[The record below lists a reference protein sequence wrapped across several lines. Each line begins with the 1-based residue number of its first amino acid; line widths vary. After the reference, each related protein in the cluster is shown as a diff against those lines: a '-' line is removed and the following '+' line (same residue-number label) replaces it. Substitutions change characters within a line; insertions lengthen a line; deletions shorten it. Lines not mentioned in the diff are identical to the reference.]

1 MAENVE
7 MLDPYQIEGAQFLA
21 DHERAGLYDEP
32 GLGKTAQLIRARQ
45 LVGAEKTLIICPAG
59 VKSVYPQQFRLW
71 DQTGAR
77 VVRANDRRSIKYWHD
92 GRFPVLVASW
102 DQARQWHKDF
112 AADFIDLVAMDESH
126 YAKSPSAMRSRAVM
140 GAQFDGNGG
149 IAGLAERAWML
160 SGTPIKNTLPD
171 IWTQARFA
179 RATTLTHQA
188 FTNRYME
195 IVATPNGP
203 RMRPRRDRLQELRE
217 MLRSYSIL
225 RTFDDVGHQLPPMR
239 MVTLP
244 INGDDRELVAY
255 LTKYPGLSSEIVD
268 ALRTE
273 GKLSF
278 DQGQHIATLRRLI
291 AEAKVPG
298 YARMVTEELETD
310 IIDKLVVM
318 ANHRA
323 AIELLTKHLRKHGI
337 RAEAIT
343 GSTSDRERG
352 KIVQSFQEDP
362 AGVRVIVGN
371 IQAAGTGLTMTAAN
385 RIDMLESPWTPADA
399 TQAIRRVRR
408 RGQTRTTFA
417 RFIAL
422 ENSFDERVTDI
433 IVRKANEIA
442 MVTEKDNLRE
452 ASPRLYNANAA

>member
-1 MAENVE
+1 MGEFE
-7 MLDPYQIEGAQFLA
+7 PLDPYQLEGAQFLA
-21 DHERAGLYDEP
+21 DRERAGLYDEP

-45 LVGAEKTLIICPAG
+45 MVGAKKTLIICPAG

-71 DQTGAR
+71 DQTGAK
-77 VVRANDRRSIKYWHD
+77 VVRANDKRSIRYWHD

-102 DQARQWHKDF
+102 DQARQWQKEF
-112 AADFIDLVAMDESH
+112 SADFIDLIGLDESH

-140 GAQFDGNGG
+140 GPQFDGMDG
-149 IAGLAERAWML
+149 IAGLAERVWML

-171 IWTQARFA
+171 IWTQARLA

-195 IVATPNGP
+195 IVPTPQGP
-203 RMRPRRDRLQELRE
+203 RVRPRRDRLEELRA
-217 MLRSYSIL
+217 MLRSFSIM
-225 RTFDDVGHQLPPMR
+225 RTFDDVGYQLPPMR

-244 INGDDRELVAY
+244 INGDDRELVAF
-255 LTKYPGLSSEIVD
+255 LAKYPGLSSEIVE

-273 GKLSF
+273 GKLTF

-291 AEAKVPG
+291 AEAKTPG
-298 YARMVTEELETD
+298 YARMITEELETG

-323 AIELLTKHLRKHGI
+323 AIELLVKHLRKHGI
-337 RAEAIT
+337 NASAIT
-343 GSTSDRERG
+343 GSTSDRDRG
-352 KIVQSFQEDP
+352 DIVKSFQERED
-362 AGVRVIVGN
+362 GVRVIVGN
-371 IQAAGTGLTMTAAN
+371 LTAAGTGLTMTAAN
-385 RIDMLESPWTPADA
+385 RIDMLESAWTPADNV
-399 TQAIRRVRR
+399 QAVRRVRR

-433 IVRKANEIA
+433 VVRKANEIA
-442 MVTEKDNLRE
+442 LVTERNNLSE
-452 ASPRLYNANAA
+452 AMPSMYKGAA